1 METFFSKSIYCS
13 RFVRMTLLALVALWG
28 VASPLLGQETV
39 GGKFTLTEN
48 ARLGERFLPAGA
60 YKFSIEPAGILQS
73 VNSIQDMRHV
83 VRVIVRPETKA
94 GPVAMIFAMA
104 SRSDHA
110 RDSSRL
116 VLAPVNHEMV
126 VKSMYLDPQGLVL
139 EFDGSSPKDKTE
151 TLAQAARP
159 GPAPASRAND

>member
-1 METFFSKSIYCS
+1 METLLGKSIYCS
-13 RFVRMTLLALVALWG
+13 RFVKTALLGLVALCG
-28 VASPLLGQETV
+28 FASPLLGQETV

-48 ARLGERFLPAGA
+48 TRFGERFLQAGT
-60 YKFSIEPAGILQS
+60 YTFSVEPAGILQS

-83 VRVIVRPETKA
+83 VRVIVRPEAKA

-104 SRSDHA
+104 SRSAHA
-110 RDSSRL
+110 LDSSRL
-116 VLAPVNHEMV
+116 VLAPVNNGMV

-139 EFDGSSPKDKTE
+139 EFDCSKDKAQM
-151 TLAQAARP
+151 LVQAARP

>member
-1 METFFSKSIYCS
+1 METLLNKSIYYS
-13 RFVRMTLLALVALWG
+13 RFVKMTLLALLALCG
-28 VASPLLGQETV
+28 AASSLLGQEKV

-48 ARLGERFLPAGA
+48 TRFGEKFLPVGT

-73 VNSIQDMRHV
+73 VDSIQDMRHV

-104 SRSDHA
+104 SRSGHA
-110 RDSSRL
+110 LDSSKL
-116 VLAPVNHEMV
+116 VLAPVNHGMV

-139 EFDGSSPKDKTE
+139 EFDWSSPKDKTQM
-151 TLAQAARP
+151 LAQAARS

>member
-1 METFFSKSIYCS
+1 METLFNESIYYG
-13 RFVRMTLLALVALWG
+13 RFVKMAVLALVVFCGA
-28 VASPLLGQETV
+28 ASPLLGQERV

-48 ARLGERFLPAGA
+48 TRFGEKFLPAGA
-60 YKFSIEPAGILQS
+60 YKFSVEPAGILQS
-73 VNSIQDMRHV
+73 VDSIQDMRHV

-104 SRSDHA
+104 SRSGHA
-110 RDSSRL
+110 LDSSKL
-116 VLAPVNHEMV
+116 VLAPVNHGMV

-139 EFDGSSPKDKTE
+139 EFDGSSPKDKNE